1 MKLVAH
7 LLVNEF
13 GLDEEWFESEHAM
26 RAELKCAAKARAR
39 RMGQAG
45 EQEFRKFCERIDS
58 YREGMEFEV
67 ERVTYARFAEL
78 FEGK

>member
-13 GLDEEWFESEHAM
+13 GVDEEWFESEHAM

-45 EQEFRKFCERIDS
+45 EQEFRKFCERMLKRTCLPRRLVS
-58 YREGMEFEV
+58 VAEAASVVEGN
-67 ERVTYARFAEL
+67 
-78 FEGK
+78 G